1 MISKDVAS
9 IIAKYN
15 KPTIFGIEYLG
26 KYFTAS
32 SEDDLIKRLFDNR
45 YKYNWIQQ
53 LFLYSTQYY
62 GFGNPRCTIHYDYCE
77 CKRESCIGFEK
88 FDNIEVWY
96 SYIKHRITKINI
108 ESI

>member
-53 LFLYSTQYY
+53 LFLYSSQYY
-62 GFGNPRCTIHYDYCE
+62 GVGYPQCKVHYEYSE
-77 CKRESCIGFEK
+77 CKSGSCIGFKK
-88 FDNIEVWY
+88 FDDIEAWY
-96 SYIKHRITKINI
+96 AFLKPRITKINI